1 MAETNIRYLP
11 EGLRVDG
18 DLIAV
23 DSSLVELPENLY
35 VGGNLDVM
43 GSKVKSLSN
52 NMTVRGQFHS
62 KHWSVQTGLSIGGK

>member
-43 GSKVKSLSN
+43 GSKVKSLLFQDKMLSCYR
-52 NMTVRGQFHS
+52 TVALKG
-62 KHWSVQTGLSIGGK
+62 VENA